1 MKEILKNAI
10 KKALE
15 KLNVGDI
22 EIEINKP
29 TLQEN
34 GDYSSNIAMKL
45 ARVLK
50 KNPLEIA
57 NEIANNISDDN
68 IKRGLFYM
76 TAMSTH
82 LYARI
87 ESKVKSSKRIV
98 DMSVLSEEELNEE
111 LEKGYADVQAGR
123 TKNAK
128 TAFDNIRKDYQL
140 NT

>member
-1 MKEILKNAI
+1 
-10 KKALE
+10 
-15 KLNVGDI
+15 
-22 EIEINKP
+22 
-29 TLQEN
+29 
-34 GDYSSNIAMKL
+34 
-45 ARVLK
+45 
-50 KNPLEIA
+50 
-57 NEIANNISDDN
+57 
-68 IKRGLFYM
+68 M

-128 TAFDNIRKDYQL
+128 QL
-140 NT
+140 STIFVRIIVEHIKNSKQSFIFRLTVFFL

>member
-1 MKEILKNAI
+1 MFLTLPLKHNCIQKGRFNAKRLFCI
-10 KKALE
+10 YLQ
-15 KLNVGDI
+15 LNV
-22 EIEINKP
+22 
-29 TLQEN
+29 
-34 GDYSSNIAMKL
+34 Y
-45 ARVLK
+45 
-50 KNPLEIA
+50 
-57 NEIANNISDDN
+57 NISDEN
-68 IKRGLFYM
+68 IKRGVFYI

>member
-1 MKEILKNAI
+1 MFLTLPLKHNCMQKGRFNAKRLFCI
-10 KKALE
+10 YLR
-15 KLNVGDI
+15 LNV
-22 EIEINKP
+22 
-29 TLQEN
+29 
-34 GDYSSNIAMKL
+34 Y
-45 ARVLK
+45 
-50 KNPLEIA
+50 
-57 NEIANNISDDN
+57 NISDEN
-68 IKRGLFYM
+68 IKRGDYM

-87 ESKVKSSKRIV
+87 ESKVKFSKRIV

-123 TKNAK
+123 TKDAK

>member
-1 MKEILKNAI
+1 MK
-10 KKALE
+10 
-15 KLNVGDI
+15 
-22 EIEINKP
+22 
-29 TLQEN
+29 
-34 GDYSSNIAMKL
+34 
-45 ARVLK
+45 
-50 KNPLEIA
+50 
-57 NEIANNISDDN
+57 IS
-68 IKRGLFYM
+68 KGCVFYI

-87 ESKVKSSKRIV
+87 ESKVKSSKSKVKSSKRIV

>member
-1 MKEILKNAI
+1 MQKGRFNAKRLFCI
-10 KKALE
+10 YLR
-15 KLNVGDI
+15 LNV
-22 EIEINKP
+22 
-29 TLQEN
+29 
-34 GDYSSNIAMKL
+34 Y
-45 ARVLK
+45 
-50 KNPLEIA
+50 
-57 NEIANNISDDN
+57 NISDEN
-68 IKRGLFYM
+68 IKKGGYM

-87 ESKVKSSKRIV
+87 ESKVKFSKRIV

-123 TKNAK
+123 TKDAK